1 MSEPIRPNQLQCS
14 TRSRRDGAESSGH
27 CSIATCLTAVCC
39 AINVLIASAGKVPAA
54 PPAAAEAGG
63 GSPEHWSYKPLTRPA
78 VPDTSKSKYAGWVR
92 TPVDA
97 FILAELEARGMHPS
111 PPADKR
117 TLLRRVYFDLTGLP
131 PTPQAMAAF
140 LADDSPGAYAKVVD
154 ELLAS
159 PRYGERWARHWMDLV
174 HFAETHGHDQDRPR
188 PSAWPYRDYLIGSFN
203 TDKPYA
209 RFVEEQIAG
218 DVLYPDDPQAVVALG
233 MVAAGPWDESSL
245 MAIMD
250 DTVDKKV
257 ARYLDRDDMVMTA
270 MSTFVSTTVHCA
282 RCHDHKFDPIPQRE
296 YYALQAVFAGVDR
309 ANRPYDADPQVY
321 RKRRELLK
329 QQAALASASPGAL
342 LTPEVQTEV
351 AAWEASQASREA
363 TWTVLDPA
371 SFSSAGGAAPAKQPD
386 GSILFAGP
394 RPEKD
399 VYAVQAFTTL
409 KKVTAVRLEVLP
421 DDSLPGHGPGRAENG
436 NFHLSEF
443 KLIAG
448 PRAKGGTVGG
458 VTLQNPSADFD
469 QDGWT
474 IAMAVDGKPE
484 TAWGIHPAE
493 GKRHIAVFELKEPVG
508 FGDDGTTLTFT
519 LEQSHG
525 RGHVIGRLRLS
536 ATSSPLPVRA
546 SMFPDA
552 IASILATSPD
562 RRTDAQ
568 RAALALH
575 VVKGRLDR
583 QLAALP
589 PPQMVYADAND
600 FAPEGNFKPANGCRP
615 IQVLRRGDINAPL
628 ADAAPGALSCVRGL
642 DSTFKLPDANDEG
655 ARRAALAKW
664 MSDPK
669 NVLTWRSIVNR
680 VWHHHF
686 GRGIV
691 DTPSDFGRMGGLPS
705 HPQLLDW
712 LAIWFI
718 DASGGGGSL
727 KKLHR
732 LIVTS
737 SVYMQSSEY
746 DAEFAKVDADNRL
759 LWRMNRSRL
768 DAESIRDAVLQ
779 ITGKL
784 DLTMGGPSVK
794 QFIES
799 PGIHVTPNVDYL
811 NFDVDN
817 PAFHRRSVYRF
828 IFRTLPDPFMETLDC
843 PDASQLTPARSASVT
858 ALQALSMM
866 NDAFLVRYS
875 EHLAEKLSATT
886 TDPAAQIDALYELTF
901 NRPPTTDERG
911 AILSYATKHGLPNA
925 CRLLLNSNE
934 FMFVN

>member
-1 MSEPIRPNQLQCS
+1 VADAPAVR
-14 TRSRRDGAESSGH
+14 AESGEQRS
-27 CSIATCLTAVCC
+27 
-39 AINVLIASAGKVPAA
+39 
-54 PPAAAEAGG
+54 
-63 GSPEHWSYKPLTRPA
+63 EHWSYKPLTRPV
-78 VPDTSKSKYAGWVR
+78 VPDVSKSKHAAWVR
-92 TPVDA
+92 TPIDA
-97 FILAELEARGMHPS
+97 FILARLEAGGMHPS
-111 PPADKR
+111 APADKR

-131 PTPQAMAAF
+131 PTPEAVASF
-140 LADDSPGAYAKVVD
+140 LADDSPDAYQKVVD
-154 ELLAS
+154 QLLAS

-209 RFVEEQIAG
+209 KFAEEQIAG

-257 ARYLDRDDMVMTA
+257 ARYLDRDDMVMTT

-282 RCHDHKFDPIPQRE
+282 RCHDHKFDPVPQQE

-309 ANRPYDADPQVY
+309 ANRPYDADPAVY

-329 QQAALASASPGAL
+329 RKKDLERDGAAVAKASLSDPTASNDI
-342 LTPEVQTEV
+342 
-351 AAWEASQASREA
+351 AAWEKSLSAKEA
-363 TWTVLDPA
+363 AWTPLALVA
-371 SFSSAGGAAPAKQPD
+371 VTSAGGATPVKQPD
-386 GSILFAGP
+386 GSVQFGGT

-399 VYAVQAFTTL
+399 VYTIEATTDVDR
-409 KKVTAVRLEVLP
+409 VTAVRLEVLP
-421 DDSLPGHGPGRAENG
+421 DDTLPGHGPGRAENG

-443 KLIAG
+443 KLNAKPASGGG
-448 PRAKGGTVGG
+448 PGRSVVLT
-458 VTLQNPSADFD
+458 NPTADFD

-474 IAMAVDGKPE
+474 IAMALDRKPE

-493 GKRHIAVFELKEPVG
+493 GKRHVAVFELKDPIAP
-508 FGDDGTTLTFT
+508 GDAGTSLAFT

-546 SMFPDA
+546 STLPDA
-552 IASILATSPD
+552 IASVLATPPEK
-562 RRTDAQ
+562 RTDDQ
-568 RAALALH
+568 RATLALH
-575 VVKGRLDR
+575 AMKARVDE

-589 PPQMVYADAND
+589 PTQTVYAAASD
-600 FAPEGNFKPANGCRP
+600 FAPDGNFKPANGCRP

-628 ADAAPGALSCVRGL
+628 ADAAPGALSCVPGL
-642 DSTFKLPDANDEG
+642 ESKFHIADANDEG

-664 MSDPK
+664 VSDPK

-680 VWHHHF
+680 VWQYHF
-686 GRGIV
+686 GRGIA
-691 DTPSDFGRMGGLPS
+691 DTPSDFGRMGGSPS
-705 HPQLLDW
+705 HPELLDW
-712 LAIWFI
+712 LATWFLET
-718 DASGGGGSL
+718 GGSL
-727 KKLHR
+727 KQLHR

-737 SVYMQSSEY
+737 SVYMQSSGH
-746 DAEFAKVDADNRL
+746 DAEFAKADADNRL

-779 ITGKL
+779 ISGKL
-784 DLTMGGPSVK
+784 DPTMGGPSVK

-811 NFDVDN
+811 NFDVDS

-828 IFRTLPDPFMETLDC
+828 VFRTLPDPFMETLDC

-875 EHLAEKLSATT
+875 EHLAQKLAKDES
-886 TDPAAQIDALYELTF
+886 DRSAQISELYALLLS
-901 NRPPTTDERG
+901 RPPTADESR
-911 AILSYATKHGLPNA
+911 AVTHYASKHGLANA